1 MAGEGAATNRL
12 DVLKASFWP
21 LLVAVAMIL
30 FAGPLSRLVTAV
42 ATNAGPAQEIELG
55 PIKLKLSAR
64 AAAAI
69 EPPSNEV
76 ATALAKLSDAE
87 KEQLISRQENG
98 LNQVCLPGGF
108 ANPGTSSSGANS
120 SELRFIELKL
130 TSFADR
136 PRAPSD
142 TESWCKFDST
152 RWAVFTELGRKV
164 RRYLVDISLKAVQIT
179 KS

>member
-1 MAGEGAATNRL
+1 MASEGAATNRL
-12 DVLKASFWP
+12 DVVKASFWP
-21 LLVAVAMIL
+21 LLVAVAMIV

-108 ANPGTSSSGANS
+108 VNPGSSPTANA

-152 RWAVFTELGRKV
+152 RWAAFTELGRKV
-164 RRYLVDISLKAVQIT
+164 RRYLVDISIKAVQIT